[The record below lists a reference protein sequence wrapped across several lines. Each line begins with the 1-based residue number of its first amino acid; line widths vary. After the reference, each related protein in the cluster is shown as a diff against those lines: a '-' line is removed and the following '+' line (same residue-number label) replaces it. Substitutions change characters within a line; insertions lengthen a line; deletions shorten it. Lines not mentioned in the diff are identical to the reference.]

1 MEGYLKADPVE
12 PYQMP
17 TKGSKWKIQN
27 NQRNFFTLMIIVI
40 TYGKRESEETV
51 QETRIQIYLRFV
63 LAFQPYLLK
72 FVPD

>member
-17 TKGSKWKIQN
+17 TKGSEQKIEN

-40 TYGKRESEETV
+40 TNGKRERESEETV
-51 QETRIQIYLRFV
+51 QETRIQI
-63 LAFQPYLLK
+63 
-72 FVPD
+72 